1 MNYPALHLF
10 HSAKVHIKF
19 EITNIFY
26 IKRIFDKPFYLLT
39 KTAGIPLLHTHT
51 RAREPAPPQTYIA
64 HDKTPWLGLTKW
76 QMTLTKCHDKMAG
89 WASPCVNFTQEPKI
103 ENFAFLSGAL
113 IVQYGRTGFLT
124 PQF

>member
-51 RAREPAPPQTYIA
+51 RARTSTTANIYRTRQNALAGT
-64 HDKTPWLGLTKW
+64 
-76 QMTLTKCHDKMAG
+76 DKMADDTDKM
-89 WASPCVNFTQEPKI
+89 S
-103 ENFAFLSGAL
+103 
-113 IVQYGRTGFLT
+113 
-124 PQF
+124 